1 VLFVIVVAG
10 VVAYEAGLSMSLG
23 AFVAGLLLA
32 ETEYRKA
39 IEATIQP
46 FKGLLLGIFF
56 FTVGMDIDVR
66 ELLREP
72 LLLAGAVF
80 GLIAAKSLLIIVLA
94 KLFRLSWPVAVEM
107 GLLLGPGGEFAFV
120 GIGMAAG
127 FG

>member
-1 VLFVIVVAG
+1 LRGRNRARDHRRFGRVLLRPLFRLVAMTRSRELFIAAILFVIIAAG
-10 VVAYEAGLSMSLG
+10 VIANQAGLSMALG

-39 IEATIQP
+39 IEATIEP

-72 LLLAGAVF
+72 LLLVGAV
-80 GLIAAKSLLIIVLA
+80 
-94 KLFRLSWPVAVEM
+94 
-107 GLLLGPGGEFAFV
+107 
-120 GIGMAAG
+120 AG
-127 FG
+127 